1 MAIKEHHFRDPTQL
15 TTWVRYML
23 YAQIIVALISLVS
36 GNLEYQLLVDYQ
48 NGNYMSQEQAE
59 ADGDANDKRQGLVG
73 IIYLFVFVTS
83 GLLILR
89 WIHRANYNARQLGA
103 LNMTF
108 SPGWAIG
115 YYFIPILTLWK
126 PYQAMKEIWEASKE
140 PSDRP
145 SQGSSGLLPLWW
157 GLWIVSIF
165 INQAIFRL
173 SMRAEEIPELM
184 QINILTQVS
193 DVLDMPLALVFLV
206 IVNRIHRMQTARRIC
221 ADSPKQ
227 PIAEMIG

>member
-48 NGNYMSQEQAE
+48 NGNYISQEQAE

-157 GLWIVSIF
+157 GLWIVSII

-206 IVNRIHRMQTARRIC
+206 IVNRIHLMQTARRIS